1 MKPRQ
6 VNERVGERFLL
17 RAAVRHTFRA
27 LAACSAA
34 ICCGGCLFHP
44 LQLPPRPPELVPKNL
59 CRQPDAAQKSSGF
72 QAIPTQPDAN
82 RGTKRDYQEL
92 TLTNS
97 LEANGR
103 TLQIDYYLPNP
114 VRSGPRL
121 TPAAGEAPQKSPCIL
136 ILPIMGG
143 TQYDLERFFGRSF
156 AKRGFATAIL
166 HRPDLKSEV
175 HELEAIDGLLLRS
188 LQDAQSAIDWFETR
202 PEIDPGRVGLF
213 GVSLGAIRATLVLGV
228 DPRVRAAVLGL
239 VGGDLPYILTHSRE
253 KGLVRERDKLLAA
266 RHLSLE
272 QAEARLRASITCDPL
287 TVAPA
292 VDPARVLMVIAAFDK
307 SIPAS
312 KGWELRRK
320 LGNPATVQLFSGHY
334 SSVIYAPYL
343 RWKTGKFFEQHLGK

>member
-1 MKPRQ
+1 MKPRL
-6 VNERVGERFLL
+6 VNQRVGEPSLI
-17 RAAVRHTFRA
+17 RAAVRHAVRV
-27 LAACSAA
+27 LAACSAT
-34 ICCGGCLFHP
+34 IFCGGCLFHP
-44 LQLPPRPPELVPKNL
+44 LQLPPRPPEPAPKNL
-59 CRQPDAAQKSSGF
+59 CRQPGAAQKSSGF
-72 QAIPTQPDAN
+72 QVIPTQSDAN
-82 RGTKRDYQEL
+82 LGKKRDYQEL

-103 TLQIDYYLPNP
+103 TLQIDYYLPN
-114 VRSGPRL
+114 L

-175 HELEAIDGLLLRS
+175 HQLEAIDGLLLRS

-202 PEIDPGRVGLF
+202 PEIDPGRIGLF

-266 RHLSLE
+266 QHLSLE

-292 VDPARVLMVIAAFDK
+292 VDPSRVLMVIAAFDK

-343 RWKTGKFFEQHLGK
+343 RWKTGKFFEEHLGK